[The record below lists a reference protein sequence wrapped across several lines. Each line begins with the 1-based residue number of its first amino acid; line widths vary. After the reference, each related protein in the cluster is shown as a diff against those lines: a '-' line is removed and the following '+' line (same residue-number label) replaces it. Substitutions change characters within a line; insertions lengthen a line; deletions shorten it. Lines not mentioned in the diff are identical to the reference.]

1 MAATDLT
8 TLATLKLW
16 LPINS
21 TNTNDDATISR
32 LITAVSGDFTHSAD
46 RPDLLKTS
54 YTEVRQGDGSP
65 QMVLYHWPI
74 TKITTLTV
82 GATTIAAS
90 ADKVAEGWYVDSDI
104 DPERVWNLWLA
115 GGLSFADGQVIKI
128 AYSAG
133 YVQPGQTP
141 EGGDIPLPEDIEQ
154 AIIDWC
160 TYRYNER
167 PNISATARH
176 SSDGDSVQAPL
187 IDAPPNVLKVV
198 ERYKRTMPSLDRRQ
212 DERDL
217 RMKTNYQYTTAS
229 SRK

>member
-1 MAATDLT
+1 MAANDLT

-32 LITAVSGDFTHSAD
+32 LITAVSGDFTHSAE

-54 YTEVRQGDGSP
+54 YTEVRVGDGSP

-74 TKITTLTV
+74 TEITSLAV
-82 GATTIAAS
+82 GSETIAVS
-90 ADKVAEGWYVDSDI
+90 ADKVAEGYYIDSDI

-115 GGLSFADGQVIKI
+115 GGLSFADGQTIKI

-133 YVQPGQTP
+133 YVQPGQMPVT
-141 EGGDIPLPEDIEQ
+141 GDIMLPEDIEQ
-154 AIIDWC
+154 AVIDWC
-160 TYRYNER
+160 TYRYKER
-167 PNISATARH
+167 PNVSATARR
-176 SSDGDSVQAPL
+176 SSDGDSEQTPL
-187 IDAPPNVLKVV
+187 IDAPPNVLKVI

-217 RMKTNYQYTTAS
+217 RMKSSYQFTAVN
-229 SRK
+229 RK